1 VRVETIEHGANT
13 HVAVGGKTQLHFW
26 VPTWMILKVIVGVES
41 EHIRDPIVDH
51 F

>member
-1 VRVETIEHGANT
+1 VSVATVEHGANT
-13 HVAVGGKTQLHFW
+13 YIAVGSKTQLHFR

-41 EHIRDPIVDH
+41 EQIGDRMVDH